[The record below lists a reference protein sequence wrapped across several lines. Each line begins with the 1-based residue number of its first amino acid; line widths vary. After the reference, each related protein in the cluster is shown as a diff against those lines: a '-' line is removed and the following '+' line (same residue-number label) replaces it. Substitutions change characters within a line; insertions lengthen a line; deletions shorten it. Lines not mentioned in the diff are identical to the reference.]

1 VLAAQQ
7 VRVAGVVAA
16 AIGIL
21 TAFAASDLGLGSLTA
36 PGPGL
41 WPLVVGL
48 VLAISGAAVALRP
61 GDDAEPIDRDAWIVG
76 VACLSLALYTLVI
89 EIVGF
94 EVPTLL
100 LLAFW
105 LRGLGRESWR
115 TTVLVSVGAT
125 AVVWVVFILALD
137 VALPHLA

>member
-21 TAFAASDLGLGSLTA
+21 TAFAARDLGLGSLTA

-61 GDDAEPIDRDAWIVG
+61 GDDAEPIGRDAWIVV

-89 EIVGF
+89 ETVGF
-94 EVPTLL
+94 ELPTLV

>member
-1 VLAAQQ
+1 M
-7 VRVAGVVAA
+7 AGVVAA

-21 TAFAASDLGLGSLTA
+21 TAFAARDRGLGSLTA

-61 GDDAEPIDRDAWIVG
+61 GDDAEPIGRDAWIVA

-125 AVVWVVFILALD
+125 VVVWVVFILALD

>member
-1 VLAAQQ
+1 M
-7 VRVAGVVAA
+7 AGVVAA

-21 TAFAASDLGLGSLTA
+21 TAFAARDLGLGSLTA

-48 VLAISGAAVALRP
+48 VLAISGAAVAVRP
-61 GDDAEPIDRDAWIVG
+61 GDDAEPIGRDAWIVV

-125 AVVWVVFILALD
+125 VVVWVVFILVFG
-137 VALPHLA
+137 VALPHLS

>member
-1 VLAAQQ
+1 
-7 VRVAGVVAA
+7 VAVGV
-16 AIGIL
+16 L
-21 TAFAASDLGLGSLTA
+21 TAFAARELGVGSLTA

-48 VLAISGAAVALRP
+48 VLAISGAAVAVRP
-61 GDDAEPIDRDAWIVG
+61 GDDAEPIGRDAWIVA
-76 VACLSLALYTLVI
+76 VACLSLALYTVVI

-94 EVPTLL
+94 ELPTVL

-115 TTVLVSVGAT
+115 TTALVSAGAT
-125 AVVWVVFILALD
+125 AAVWVVFVLALD